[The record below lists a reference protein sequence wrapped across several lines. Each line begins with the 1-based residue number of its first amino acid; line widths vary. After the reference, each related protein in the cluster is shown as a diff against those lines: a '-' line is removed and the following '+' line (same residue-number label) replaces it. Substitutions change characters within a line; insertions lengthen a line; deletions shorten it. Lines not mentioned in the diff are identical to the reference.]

1 VSREEVARSRSVIGV
16 CTGALLALFSSAAVH
31 AQVVAPS
38 SERVVR
44 VLAPNDNN
52 LQWLNFWVA
61 EGAGYF
67 ADEGLQLAVTPGG
80 TGDEEGGRRVTQ
92 ALIDGSADVAIQ
104 PRPLFLLAVGERQ
117 PVVAFANLLRN
128 DPINLVVNGDIAAA
142 RGLSAQSPLA
152 DRLGGLRGLKIGV
165 APGPIS
171 RLRVLA
177 AVAGLDPNT
186 DITIMT
192 VPGQVQNQFFGERTV
207 DALYAHTP
215 YLETALTQ
223 QNAVLIVNQSAGEI
237 PALAERQI
245 HMLVTTRQFRDAQPD
260 VLLRM
265 TRAIHRAQRLIHAD
279 RQATLGAIRA
289 SSVRLRAPDA
299 LELIVELYEPAVPLT
314 PAVSIEG
321 ALAELAFFPGRRVPP
336 DLSGVD
342 MTPYVDNSFA
352 GQLQAEP

>member
-1 VSREEVARSRSVIGV
+1 MRNVSIIGFL
-16 CTGALLALFSSAAVH
+16 TGALFALSSTTAH
-31 AQVVAPS
+31 AQLAAPS
-38 SERVVR
+38 SERAVR

-61 EGAGYF
+61 QGAHYF
-67 ADEGLQLAVTPGG
+67 ADEGLQVQVTPGG
-80 TGDEEGGRRVTQ
+80 TGDEEGGRRVTE

-104 PRPLFLLAVGERQ
+104 PRPLFLLAVGEQ
-117 PVVAFANLLRN
+117 HPVVAFANLLTN
-128 DPINLVVNGDIAAA
+128 DPINLVVHGDIAAA

-152 DRLGGLRGLKIGV
+152 DRLKALRGLKIGV
-165 APGPIS
+165 APGPIT

-177 AVAGLDPNT
+177 AAAGLDPAT

-192 VPGQVQNQFFGERTV
+192 VPGPAQNQFFGEHQV

-215 YLETALTQ
+215 YLETALTE
-223 QNAVLIVNQSAGEI
+223 QNAVLVVNQSNGEI
-237 PALAERQI
+237 PELARRQI

-265 TRAIHRAQRLIHAD
+265 TRAIYRAQRLIHAD
-279 RQATLGAIRA
+279 RHATLDAIRA

-314 PAVSIEG
+314 PAVSNEG
-321 ALAELAFFPGRRVPP
+321 ALAELRFFPGRRVPP

-352 GQLQAEP
+352 AQVQAEL

>member
-1 VSREEVARSRSVIGV
+1 MRNLSVIGLF
-16 CTGALLALFSSAAVH
+16 TGAVVALSSASLH

-38 SERVVR
+38 SGRLVH
-44 VLAPNDNN
+44 VLTPNDNN

-61 EGAGYF
+61 QGAHYF
-67 ADEGLQLAVTPGG
+67 ADEGLQVQVTPGG
-80 TGDEEGGRRVTQ
+80 TGDEEGGRRVTE
-92 ALIDGSADVAIQ
+92 ALIDGSADVVIQ
-104 PRPLFLLAVGERQ
+104 PRPLFLLAVGEQR
-117 PVVAFANLLRN
+117 PVVAFANLLLN

-152 DRLGGLRGLKIGV
+152 DRLNGLRGLKIGV
-165 APGPIS
+165 APGPIT

-177 AVAGLDPNT
+177 AAAGLDPAT
-186 DITIMT
+186 DIAIIT
-192 VPGQVQNQFFGERTV
+192 VPGEAQNQFFGERTV

-223 QNAVLIVNQSAGEI
+223 QDAVLMVNQSNGEI
-237 PALAERQI
+237 PELAHRQI
-245 HMLVTTRQFRDAQPD
+245 HMLVTTRQFRDAQRD

-265 TRAIHRAQRLIHAD
+265 TRAIYRAQRLIHAD
-279 RQATLGAIRA
+279 RHATLDAIRA
-289 SSVRLRAPDA
+289 SGVRLRAADA

-342 MTPYVDNSFA
+342 MTPYVDNGFA
-352 GQLQAEP
+352 AQVQAER

>member
-1 VSREEVARSRSVIGV
+1 MRNLSIIGL
-16 CTGALLALFSSAAVH
+16 CTGALLALFSSTVH

-38 SERVVR
+38 SERAVR
-44 VLAPNDNN
+44 VFAPNDNN

-61 EGAGYF
+61 QGAHYF
-67 ADEGLQLAVTPGG
+67 SDEGLQVQVAPGG
-80 TGDEEGGRRVTQ
+80 TGDEEGGRFVTQ
-92 ALIDGSADVAIQ
+92 ALIDGSADVAVQ
-104 PRPLFLLAVGERQ
+104 PRPLFLLAVGEQ
-117 PVVAFANLLRN
+117 HPVVAFANLLRN
-128 DPINLVVNGDIAAA
+128 DPINLVVNGDIAVA

-152 DRLGGLRGLKIGV
+152 ERLEGLRGLKIGV

-177 AVAGLDPNT
+177 AAAGLDPDT
-186 DITIMT
+186 DIAIIT
-192 VPGQVQNQFFGERTV
+192 VPGETQNQFFGERTV

-215 YLETALTQ
+215 YLETALTDQ
-223 QNAVLIVNQSAGEI
+223 HAVMMVNQSIGEI
-237 PALAERQI
+237 PALAHRQI
-245 HMLVTTRQFRDAQPD
+245 HMLVTTRQFRDAQPE

-265 TRAIHRAQRLIHAD
+265 TRAIYRAQRLIHAD
-279 RQATLGAIRA
+279 RQATLDAIRA

-299 LELIVELYEPAVPLT
+299 LERIVELYEPAVPPK

-342 MTPYVDNSFA
+342 MTPYVDNGFA
-352 GQLQAEP
+352 RQVQTAP